1 MDPARILLVDDHA
14 MFRSGMRLVL
24 QAGVPGAEVLEAAS
38 MEQAARTQPPPS
50 LVLLDIQLQGVN
62 GLDGL
67 ALLRQRWPQVPV
79 IMLSSTLQSEAVQ
92 LALARGAAAFVS
104 KADTAQKIVYVTGEV
119 LAGRLPQ
126 AASGGATVAGTVPQP
141 LLTPRQCEVLDLL
154 CEGLSNK
161 TIARRLELSEFT
173 VRGHVQAVL
182 NALGVTSRAQAAF
195 AARSRGLGGPLKQAG

>member
-1 MDPARILLVDDHA
+1 MAAARILLVDDHA
-14 MFRSGMRLVL
+14 MFRAGMRLVIE
-24 QAGVPGAEVLEAAS
+24 AGLPGAEVLEAAS
-38 MEQAARTQPPPS
+38 MEQAARTSPPPS

-67 ALLRQRWPQVPV
+67 ALLRQRWPQTPV
-79 IMLSSTLQSEAVQ
+79 IMLSSALEPEAVR

-104 KADTAQKIVYVTGEV
+104 KAETAEKMVHVIVEG
-119 LAGRLPQ
+119 LAGRLPPPAPEGAQ
-126 AASGGATVAGTVPQP
+126 ADGGVPP

-154 CEGLSNK
+154 CQGLSNK

-182 NALGVTSRAQAAF
+182 NALGVTSRSQAAF
-195 AARSRGLGGPLKQAG
+195 AARSRGLAGPLKQAG